1 VSEAPRD
8 EDIRVMRLG
17 AGRYLVAGGSHR
29 GVAFATMQGDA
40 AWVFLDGRV
49 HVVRSEQPGAGRRAG
64 RQDDELAMAAPMP
77 ATVIAVDIVPGQQV
91 AQGEVL
97 ITLEAMKMELAIKAP
112 REAIVRSVSCRIG
125 DLVQAGVKLV
135 DLE

>member
-1 VSEAPRD
+1 MSEPPR
-8 EDIRVMRLG
+8 EDDVRVVPLG
-17 AGRYLVAGGSHR
+17 AGRYLVTSGSRR
-29 GVAFATMQGDA
+29 GVAFTTMQGDA

-49 HVVRSEQPGAGRRAG
+49 HVVRPKQPGPGRKTG
-64 RQDDELAMAAPMP
+64 WQDDELAMAAPMP
-77 ATVIAVDIVPGQQV
+77 ATVIAVNIVPGQRV